1 MPSDSTSAHPPG
13 PRVVIR
19 FRLPVP
25 DPATGA
31 TLSDVVGDLVAATA
45 EEIVVD
51 SRHGRVTVPRST
63 VVATR
68 VVPPRPSRRGAPH
81 RALSVDDLER
91 VMVGAWPPVERAA
104 LGRWLL
110 RAAHGFTSRAN
121 SALVVGSPDRPVP
134 EALTAVRQWYA
145 SRTLSARL
153 AVPMPMGLDLAA
165 DPVAAAAIEAGWEPG
180 DRVTVLTAASRTVVG
195 ACPSAPPP
203 EAAARIEVGD
213 RLVDDWLAGLRQH
226 RAAPD
231 GPARA
236 VLTGSPEQRFAL
248 VRDGAGAVIAVAR
261 LGVSDGWGGIG
272 AMWVAPDH
280 RRQGLGRSMLGE
292 LARAATDL
300 GCVSL
305 HLQVEDDND
314 AAHSLYAQA
323 GFTPHHSYAYL
334 SC

>member
-1 MPSDSTSAHPPG
+1 VPSDSTSAHPPG

-180 DRVTVLTAASRTVVG
+180 DRVTVLTG
-195 ACPSAPPP
+195 F
-203 EAAARIEVGD
+203 
-213 RLVDDWLAGLRQH
+213 LRQYGLTQRSVITCFDADITAYAH
-226 RAAPD
+226 QTYAVKTQGFPASYLRNFTEDTYSHYYSVGIEMRDLSRELCDFFRSRNIDPWRYCPD
-231 GPARA
+231 DDAGVYKMIESGATLATCNNPIPALRI
-236 VLTGSPEQRFAL
+236 LKEKKL
-248 VRDGAGAVIAVAR
+248 
-261 LGVSDGWGGIG
+261 
-272 AMWVAPDH
+272 
-280 RRQGLGRSMLGE
+280 RR
-292 LARAATDL
+292 
-300 GCVSL
+300 
-305 HLQVEDDND
+305 
-314 AAHSLYAQA
+314 
-323 GFTPHHSYAYL
+323 
-334 SC
+334 